1 MRIKPLKNDKLKK
14 NKIIK
19 KLNYFIYLKWS
30 FFINVLL
37 FSTMFLYKEENLLF
51 FWDHLVLNN
60 FSTYIIFLLFILN
73 IFLIGVVFSL
83 AKSKINF
90 SIDFFFALSNLT
102 FYSILIFLTNTLF
115 SFLFFLELISCII
128 IYKFSVSKIW
138 YKSKFTKLNVN
149 FAKFNKLVP
158 KFFLNMLFY
167 QYWSTFFSSVLIFF
181 AIINIFSVFNTTNWF
196 LVDFLTKISF
206 QLNYFGNLNFLIS
219 VFIPLF
225 LGIFIKLGL
234 TPMHLFKVEI
244 YKGIPYITI
253 FYYTTFF
260 FLNFFLFFGLII
272 IFFLKNLFLIWFY
285 LIFFIIFIGMIYV
298 LVLLFDVNF
307 IKAFFA
313 YSTIINILLFLINLL
328 FFLQIV

>member
-1 MRIKPLKNDKLKK
+1 M
-14 NKIIK
+14 
-19 KLNYFIYLKWS
+19 
-30 FFINVLL
+30 
-37 FSTMFLYKEENLLF
+37 
-51 FWDHLVLNN
+51 
-60 FSTYIIFLLFILN
+60 
-73 IFLIGVVFSL
+73 
-83 AKSKINF
+83 
-90 SIDFFFALSNLT
+90 
-102 FYSILIFLTNTLF
+102 
-115 SFLFFLELISCII
+115 
-128 IYKFSVSKIW
+128 
-138 YKSKFTKLNVN
+138 
-149 FAKFNKLVP
+149 P